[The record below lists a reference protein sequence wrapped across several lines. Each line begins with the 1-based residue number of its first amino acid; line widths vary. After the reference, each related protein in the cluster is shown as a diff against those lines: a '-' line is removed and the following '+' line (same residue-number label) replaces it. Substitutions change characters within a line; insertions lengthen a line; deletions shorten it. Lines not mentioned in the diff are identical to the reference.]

1 MRAPTRDTLATR
13 TEAPGRVASRRRRA
27 PARTP
32 YLLAG
37 PVMLYLGVMLLYP
50 IAQSIYTSFTSTQ
63 LLSAAQPTWVGLA
76 NYQRM
81 LGDPAFWRSIV
92 TTFVYSLLVVASTVV
107 VSVGVA
113 LLMNAKFFGRS
124 VARAGITLPYAFPE
138 VAAVL
143 LFSWMFSQQFGVSNV
158 FARWLLPIPQNL
170 PWLTDPNLAMF
181 SVLAVTLWKIF
192 PFYSLVVLTALQTV
206 EAELYEAARMDGAG
220 PISAFRHVTLPGIAP
235 TLGIMTLLVTIFS
248 FRRFTLIYLL
258 TGGGP
263 ADATKTLVIR
273 VYDTAFRFFDL
284 SYGATL
290 GVAGLVL
297 TALITA
303 VYFLAQR
310 RLGLGAL

>member
-1 MRAPTRDTLATR
+1 MRASSGLSPAARQR
-13 TEAPGRVASRRRRA
+13 RWPAS
-27 PARTP
+27 TP

-37 PVMLYLGVMLLYP
+37 PVALYLGTVLVYP
-50 IAQSIYTSFTSTQ
+50 IGQSVYTSFTSTQ
-63 LLSAAQPTWVGLA
+63 LLSAAPPAWVGVA

-81 LGDPAFWRSIV
+81 LSDPSFAGSILTTLIYSILVV
-92 TTFVYSLLVVASTVV
+92 TTTLLTAVAA
-107 VSVGVA
+107 A
-113 LLMNAKFFGRS
+113 LLMNARFFARS
-124 VARAGITLPYAFPE
+124 VARAAMTLPYAFPE

-143 LFSWMFSQQFGVSNV
+143 LFAWMFSQQFGVLNV
-158 FARWLLPIPQNL
+158 FARWLLPIPANL
-170 PWLTDPNLAMF
+170 PWLSEPRLAMV

-206 EAELYEAARMDGAG
+206 ERDLYEAARMDGAG
-220 PISAFRHVTLPGIAP
+220 PIAAFWHVTLPGIAP
-235 TLGIMTLLVTIFS
+235 TLGIMTVLVTIFS

-297 TALITA
+297 TALIT
-303 VYFLAQR
+303 
-310 RLGLGAL
+310 